1 MMTVVFLKKIR
12 SYMNCACWYTE
23 EFSSRHVV
31 YMASYLSASREVVL
45 NQKIATSLGGHMSDI
60 LHVKYLYY
68 DL

>member
-31 YMASYLSASREVVL
+31 YMSSYLSASREVVL
-45 NQKIATSLGGHMSDI
+45 NQKIAISLGGHMSGI